1 MREGGRYGATKGGW
15 FGGEKWKGMGGER
28 RERVCMSALH
38 M

>member
-1 MREGGRYGATKGGW
+1 MGEGGRYGATKGGW
-15 FGGEKWKGMGGER
+15 FGGEKGKGMGGER